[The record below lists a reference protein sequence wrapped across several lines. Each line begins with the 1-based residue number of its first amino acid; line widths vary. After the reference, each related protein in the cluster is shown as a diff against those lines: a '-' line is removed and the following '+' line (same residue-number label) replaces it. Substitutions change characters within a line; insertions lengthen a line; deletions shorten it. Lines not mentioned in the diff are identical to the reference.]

1 MKYGLL
7 SINGP
12 PIIEWYAGV
21 LLLCI
26 VVGVMMMM
34 WIEYQDQKERRN
46 AKAKE
51 RWRGLDEDGLYDYT
65 WKTRDQY
72 PTWVRGIS
80 APVEFWTA
88 IKDYGQSRGLNRS
101 AAIVELV
108 QQALGK
114 KAQFSA
120 ANVGRPRKRTV
131 KVQQ

>member
-1 MKYGLL
+1 MPKRRK
-7 SINGP
+7 
-12 PIIEWYAGV
+12 
-21 LLLCI
+21 
-26 VVGVMMMM
+26 VGGDSTKTVSTTTH
-34 WIEYQDQKERRN
+34 
-46 AKAKE
+46 
-51 RWRGLDEDGLYDYT
+51 G
-65 WKTRDQY
+65 KTRDQY

-120 ANVGRPRKRTV
+120 ANVGRPRKKTV